1 MMTLAN
7 TPPKGA
13 GQVKHVTQTDKLL
26 KAIREAGTDQYGNP
40 VGIRT
45 NTLEQKTGIPTKTI
59 TALLS
64 PQVSNGMVVVCKVT
78 AASGQSVNEY
88 RTGPGVPPPEF
99 KPLNTRRASIA
110 RFSAAVRQVSNAP
123 LVAVSQ
129 PAATCEPEVP
139 VFLKS
144 SSSTPQAQ
152 VGSNSASRQ
161 EGTPLD
167 TPPAVSAV
175 TNPGSRPESTP
186 KPATEDALNKE
197 PAARRAS
204 AGAVLRMAIDQD
216 GALQMGDEDDP
227 ARWVFTPSQVL
238 ALGDFLHGTQGVW
251 RP

>member
-1 MMTLAN
+1 MTLAN
-7 TPPKGA
+7 TPPRGA

-45 NTLEQKTGIPTKTI
+45 NELEKKTGIPTKTI

-64 PQVSNGMVVVCKVT
+64 PQVTKGMVVVCKVT
-78 AASGQSVNEY
+78 TASGKSVNEY
-88 RTGPGVPPPEF
+88 RTGPGVPPPAF
-99 KPLNTRRASIA
+99 KPLDTRRAGIA
-110 RFSAAVRQVSNAP
+110 CFNAAVRQVSNAP

-129 PAATCEPEVP
+129 PAATREPEVP

-144 SSSTPQAQ
+144 STTPQAQ
-152 VGSNSASRQ
+152 VGSNSANRQ

-175 TNPGSRPESTP
+175 TNPGTRPESTP
-186 KPATEDALNKE
+186 KPATEAALNKE
-197 PAARRAS
+197 PAARQAS